1 MVVNE
6 LYVGIDKIIA
16 EKEDLDKKLQGLEKN

>member
-16 EKEDLDKKLQGLEKN
+16 EKEDLDKKLPGLEKN